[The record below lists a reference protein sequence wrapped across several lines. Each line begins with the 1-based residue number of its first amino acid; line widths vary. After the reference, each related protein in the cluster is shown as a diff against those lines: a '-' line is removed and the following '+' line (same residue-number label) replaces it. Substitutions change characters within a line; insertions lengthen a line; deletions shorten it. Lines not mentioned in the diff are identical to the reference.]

1 MRSASPRLL
10 IPAGRR
16 GSEWVLMGGRLTVTA
31 RALYVAYV
39 LCMSVCLSWPLSA
52 VGRGACGAVAFLNL
66 FLTSE

>member
-39 LCMSVCLSWPLSA
+39 LCLFVCPGLCRPL
-52 VGRGACGAVAFLNL
+52 GAVRVGPLPF
-66 FLTSE
+66 